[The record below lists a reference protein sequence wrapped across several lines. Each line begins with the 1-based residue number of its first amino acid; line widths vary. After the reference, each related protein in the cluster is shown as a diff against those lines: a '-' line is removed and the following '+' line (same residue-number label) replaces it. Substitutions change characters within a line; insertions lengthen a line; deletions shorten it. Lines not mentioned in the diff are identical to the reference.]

1 MKWISLVPSWT
12 ETWIELGFN
21 VIGRT
26 RYCIHPKNKVQNIP
40 IIGGTKD
47 IPFSKI
53 RSLNP
58 DIILIDKEENPKT
71 ILELKDFHFF
81 TTHISDIKSIYESL
95 DNLTHDSR
103 ISLTDEQSLNIELL
117 KKRWDKVIKR
127 KLNLKIESLPQIL
140 KWIHPIDRPIDKVA
154 YIIWKNPF
162 MVITANTYIGHTLKH
177 LGIDIYPSVCKE
189 KYPKINLQDIPEDVL
204 LLFSSEPYDFLKE
217 EDWIQSLNRPAA
229 IVNGE
234 SYSWFGIRS
243 LRFLESL

>member
-127 KLNLKIESLPQIL
+127 KLNLK
-140 KWIHPIDRPIDKVA
+140 K
-154 YIIWKNPF
+154 
-162 MVITANTYIGHTLKH
+162 IGRA
-177 LGIDIYPSVCKE
+177 SCRERV
-189 KYPKINLQDIPEDVL
+189 
-204 LLFSSEPYDFLKE
+204 
-217 EDWIQSLNRPAA
+217 
-229 IVNGE
+229 
-234 SYSWFGIRS
+234 
-243 LRFLESL
+243 